1 MLDNSLTD
9 QLASRVKGW
18 ATNIGISQKELATL
32 LDIDPGNLSGF
43 LNGRNGLSAERV
55 LKLMRLMNLNRRDL
69 ALRFGKPERTTSRI
83 MSLQEQGTPVTQF
96 SNSGYVLWDGGTTDP
111 NDSTDI
117 TNTPKVNGETTGDSL
132 LDCLRQVDLIHKQAR
147 EVIADYISKNPPK
160 GKINREGPTEPM
172 RHVPDNSDSSRS
184 GSIPARYSK

>member
-55 LKLMRLMNLNRRDL
+55 LQLMRLMNLNRARSSL
-69 ALRFGKPERTTSRI
+69 ALW
-83 MSLQEQGTPVTQF
+83 QAGT
-96 SNSGYVLWDGGTTDP
+96 D
-111 NDSTDI
+111 
-117 TNTPKVNGETTGDSL
+117 
-132 LDCLRQVDLIHKQAR
+132 H
-147 EVIADYISKNPPK
+147 
-160 GKINREGPTEPM
+160 
-172 RHVPDNSDSSRS
+172 
-184 GSIPARYSK
+184 